1 VCLCVCSFPFV
12 VFHSSAVS
20 KMSSF
25 LVTALV
31 TIGLLGLWNSEASS
45 VAAAGAAGTG
55 SYRIRSRPPP
65 GTTHQ
70 QPSRSSSTGMSRNNN
85 NWQDVYIAGFL
96 ALSDHE
102 IEAPLGQGVM
112 PAITLALRHLA
123 NISFLHDY
131 RLRLLYNDTQV
142 LHPHRSFPLFSMMTA
157 LWQFPSSALSDDWAI
172 KKKKRPNTKTRM
184 KAPTHP
190 PLCARSSCIFRR
202 VSESGQKGET
212 SI

>member
-1 VCLCVCSFPFV
+1 M
-12 VFHSSAVS
+12 SS
-20 KMSSF
+20 SSF
-25 LVTALV
+25 LVTAIV
-31 TIGLLGLWNSEASS
+31 TMIGLWGVWDSD
-45 VAAAGAAGTG
+45 AAAAGTG

-70 QPSRSSSTGMSRNNN
+70 QPSRSSPTGMSRNNNSNNNN

-142 LHPHRSFPLFSMMTA
+142 LLPTSHHPVG
-157 LWQFPSSALSDDWAI
+157 SSTPHFLSC
-172 KKKKRPNTKTRM
+172 
-184 KAPTHP
+184 
-190 PLCARSSCIFRR
+190 LIF
-202 VSESGQKGET
+202 
-212 SI
+212 